1 MDPAHGCRLASVVA
15 LKASGG
21 QVLDMFKF
29 KTLQRRFFFLLLI
42 PITLFLVGF
51 GVSGYFLIKNLL
63 FQEWR
68 QVATLRLER
77 AAGQVDKRLDTIKMW
92 LQAFARAGQAPHAR
106 ALQDWV
112 LAQLRA
118 QPGVSQVNI
127 TWLEPTAAPKSFN
140 LSPITYTY
148 PPGEENT
155 ALAAAILDRR
165 GEPIGRIEVLMS
177 YKYLLQ
183 DILGEGWLQ
192 TQMACLVNDQ
202 GIYLAH
208 SNPAMRARH
217 CLGETGSPLE
227 KEMLQAMQG
236 GKKYD
241 TLVQKGY
248 FPEHVIGYY
257 KLEAAPWV
265 IMLHARGSQILA
277 PILRFRLLYLAGLI
291 LMVLV
296 ILALIR
302 LALQP
307 VLQAIHEMAAKAE
320 TVARGDYGDPLPVTG
335 FDEISQLARSFNR
348 MVTGLQERDFI
359 SSTFGRYVDPEI
371 ARELLSRPE
380 ASRLGGE
387 KRQVVILFSDI
398 RGFTPLAESLS
409 PEAVIQLV
417 NRHFSHMIEI
427 IQAHRGIIV
436 DFLGD
441 AILAFFDPL
450 EGPLEPA
457 VGRALASALQ
467 MQAAVKAE
475 NLANPSSPAVQ
486 IGIGLH
492 AGEVIVGNIGS
503 PQRAKYGIIGSPVN
517 LTHRIQ
523 GQARAGEVLISE
535 AILRHSPELLSI
547 HRSFATHLKGIAH
560 PVILYAVAGL
570 RPGTLSGNNSA

>member
-1 MDPAHGCRLASVVA
+1 MDPAARLPTGWC
-15 LKASGG
+15 GG
-21 QVLDMFKF
+21 ANSLWHQVLNMFKF
-29 KTLQRRFFFLLLI
+29 KTLQHRFFFLLLI

-51 GVSGYFLIKNLL
+51 GVSGYFFIKNLL

-68 QVATLRLER
+68 QVAALRLER
-77 AAGQVDKRLDTIKMW
+77 AGDRVDKRLDTIKMW
-92 LQAFARAGQAPHAR
+92 LRAFAQAGQDPHAR
-106 ALQDWV
+106 DLQIWI

-118 QPGVSQVNI
+118 QPGVSRVEIN
-127 TWLEPTAAPKSFN
+127 WLEPTTAAKAAH

-155 ALAAAILDRR
+155 AMAANILDRR
-165 GEPIGRIEVLMS
+165 GETIGRVEVLVS
-177 YKYLLQ
+177 YNYLLQ
-183 DILGEGWLQ
+183 DILAEGWLQ
-192 TQMACLVNDQ
+192 IQMACLVNTQ

-227 KEMLQAMQG
+227 KDMLKAMQG
-236 GKKYD
+236 PQKYG
-241 TLVQKGY
+241 TLVQEGY

-277 PILRFRLLYLAGLI
+277 PILRFRLHYLAGLI
-291 LMVLV
+291 LIVLV

-302 LALQP
+302 LALRP
-307 VLQAIHEMAAKAE
+307 VLKVIHEMAAKAVA
-320 TVARGDYGDPLPVTG
+320 VARGDYGDPLPVTG
-335 FDEISQLARSFNR
+335 SDEISQLARSFNR
-348 MVTGLQERDFI
+348 MITGLQERDFI

-387 KRQVVILFSDI
+387 KRHVVILFSDI

-417 NRHFSHMIEI
+417 NHHFSRMIEI
-427 IQAHRGIIV
+427 IQAHKGIIV

-450 EGPLEPA
+450 EGSLEPVA
-457 VGRALASALQ
+457 GRALRCALQ

-475 NLANPSSPAVQ
+475 NLAKPSNPAVR

-492 AGEVIVGNIGS
+492 AGEVVVGNIGS
-503 PQRAKYGIIGSPVN
+503 PRRAKYGIIGAPVN

-523 GQARAGEVLISE
+523 GQAQAGEVLISE
-535 AILRHSPELLSI
+535 AILHHSLEMVSVQ
-547 HRSFATHLKGIAH
+547 RSFESHLKGIAH
-560 PVILYAVAGL
+560 PVTLYAVAGL
-570 RPGTLSGNNSA
+570 RPGSLSGISHA